1 MRGYKRIVILALFY
15 IACTALASANL
26 SAAPDSRPN
35 VLIVMADDMGYGDLG
50 VHGNPKIKT
59 PNLDRFAGQSVRL
72 KNFYVSP
79 VCAPT
84 RASLLTGRYNFRT
97 GVVDTYLGR
106 ALMRSD
112 EVTLAEM
119 LAAAGYRTGIFGK
132 WHLGD
137 NAPLR
142 SIDQGFE
149 TSLVLKGGGIGQP
162 SDPPGGSSYSD
173 PILQANARSQRFK
186 GYCSDIFAKAAID
199 FIDHRAGDRPFFAY
213 LAFNCPHEPLEAPE
227 AELAIYRS
235 MNLELSAFPQLGKP
249 IPATFAA
256 PADAVARVYAMI
268 TNIDTNVGK
277 VLDALDT
284 RGLTAN
290 TIVVFLTDNGPAKVR
305 FNAGL
310 RGWKGSVFDGGIRV
324 PCYIRWPGHFL
335 AGHVVDRI
343 AAHIDMVPT
352 LLDACGVPPPA
363 GVHFDGKSLI
373 PLLKGFQNAGWPE
386 RTLFFQ
392 WHRGDQPE
400 PDRAFAART
409 QAYKLVRP
417 EPPAGAR
424 KKPSLQLFDMEH
436 DPLEL
441 HDVASEHPDVVTK
454 LHAAYL
460 AWFQDVTSAP
470 GVEPVRIT
478 LGGPTENPTVL
489 TRQDWRGPRAGWEL
503 NDLGFWEV
511 QVSKPGRFE
520 VTVHVTPRRFP
531 TTLHLSLGSARAET
545 SLAPGQT
552 ECSFAA
558 VELAAGAGRL
568 ETWVEGNRQR
578 GGVLDICLRRVATG
592 KDP

>member
-1 MRGYKRIVILALFY
+1 MRGYTRFAILTLFHCLY
-15 IACTALASANL
+15 NGFASAN
-26 SAAPDSRPN
+26 SNAAPDSRPN

-59 PNLDRFAGQSVRL
+59 PNLDRFASQSVRL
-72 KNFYVSP
+72 KNFHVSP

-142 SIDQGFE
+142 PIDQGFE
-149 TSLVLKGGGIGQP
+149 RSLVIKGGGIGQP

-173 PILQANARSQRFK
+173 PILQADGRSQRFN
-186 GYCSDIFAKAAID
+186 GYCSDIFAQAAID
-199 FIDHRAGDRPFFAY
+199 FINQPADRPFFAY

-227 AELAIYRS
+227 TELAIYRS
-235 MNLELSAFPQLGKP
+235 MNLELSTFPQLGKT
-249 IPATFAA
+249 IPSTFEA
-256 PADAVARVYAMI
+256 PADKVARVYAMI

-277 VLDALDT
+277 VLQELGA
-284 RGLTAN
+284 RGLTDN
-290 TIVVFLTDNGPAKVR
+290 TIVIFLTDNGPAGVR
-305 FNAGL
+305 YNAGL
-310 RGWKGSVFDGGIRV
+310 RGWKGSVFDGGIHV
-324 PCYIRWPGHFL
+324 PCYIRWPGRFT
-335 AGHVVDRI
+335 AGQVVDRI
-343 AAHIDMVPT
+343 AAHIDLAPT
-352 LLDACGVPPPA
+352 VLDACGVPPPA
-363 GVHFDGKSLI
+363 GVRFDGKSLI

-392 WHRGDQPE
+392 WHRGDRPE
-400 PDRAFAART
+400 PDRAFAARS
-409 QAYKLVRP
+409 QVYKLVRP
-417 EPPAGAR
+417 EPPEGAR
-424 KKPSLQLFDMEH
+424 KKPRLQLFDMEH

-441 HDVASEHPDVVTK
+441 HDIASAHPEIVAR
-454 LHAAYL
+454 LHAEYQ
-460 AWFQDVTSAP
+460 AWFRDVTSSP

-478 LGGPTENPTVL
+478 VGSPAENPTIL
-489 TRQDWRGPRAGWEL
+489 TRQDWRGLRAGWEI

-511 QVSKPGRFE
+511 QVARPGRFE
-520 VTVHVTPRRFP
+520 ITVHVTPRKFP
-531 TTLHLSLGSARAET
+531 TKVHLSLGSARAEI
-545 SLAPGQT
+545 SLAPGQS

-568 ETWVEGNRQR
+568 EAWVEGNGQR
-578 GGVLDICLRRVATG
+578 GGVLDMGVRRISI
-592 KDP
+592 D

>member
-1 MRGYKRIVILALFY
+1 MRGYTRFVILALFHCLY
-15 IACTALASANL
+15 NGFASVN
-26 SAAPDSRPN
+26 SNAAPDSRPN
-35 VLIVMADDMGYGDLG
+35 VLIVIADDMGYGDLG

-59 PNLDRFAGQSVRL
+59 PNLDRFASQSVRL
-72 KNFYVSP
+72 KSFYVSP

-106 ALMRSD
+106 ALLRSD

-142 SIDQGFE
+142 PIDQGFE
-149 TSLVLKGGGIGQP
+149 RSLVIKGGGIGQP

-173 PILQANARSQRFK
+173 PILQADGRSQRFK
-186 GYCSDIFAKAAID
+186 GYCSDIFAQAAID
-199 FIDHRAGDRPFFAY
+199 FMNQPADRPFFAY
-213 LAFNCPHEPLEAPE
+213 IAFNCPHEPLEAPE
-227 AELAIYRS
+227 TELAIYRS
-235 MNLELSAFPQLGKP
+235 MNLELRTFPQLGKP
-249 IPATFAA
+249 VPSTFEA
-256 PADAVARVYAMI
+256 PADKVARVYAMI

-277 VLDALDT
+277 VLQELEA
-284 RGLTAN
+284 RGLTDN
-290 TIVVFLTDNGPAKVR
+290 TIVVFLTDNGPATVR
-305 FNAGL
+305 YNAGL
-310 RGWKGSVFDGGIRV
+310 RGRKGSVFDGGIRV
-324 PCYIRWPGHFL
+324 PCYIRWPGRFP
-335 AGHVVDRI
+335 AGQVVDAI
-343 AAHIDMVPT
+343 AAHIDLAPT

-363 GVHFDGKSLI
+363 GVRFDGKSLI

-417 EPPAGAR
+417 EPPEGAR
-424 KKPSLQLFDMEH
+424 KKPALQLFDMER

-441 HDVASEHPDVVTK
+441 HDIASGHPEIVAR
-454 LHAAYL
+454 LHAEYL
-460 AWFQDVTSAP
+460 TWFRDVTSSP

-478 LGGPTENPTVL
+478 LGSPAENPTIL
-489 TRQDWRGPRAGWEL
+489 TRQDWRGPRAGWEI

-511 QVSKPGRFE
+511 QVARRGRFDI
-520 VTVHVTPRRFP
+520 TVHVTPRKFP
-531 TTLHLSLGSARAET
+531 TKVHLSLGSARAEI
-545 SLAPGQT
+545 SLAPGQS
-552 ECSFAA
+552 ECLFAA
-558 VELAAGAGRL
+558 VELAAGPGRL
-568 ETWVEGNRQR
+568 EAWVEGNGQR
-578 GGVLDICLRRVATG
+578 GGVLDMGVRRIAIG
-592 KDP
+592 EER